1 MTDNILY
8 KLCQKPAR
16 FELSGQFFVLPVQSG
31 EKGFACPSSYIQSS
45 VSSLNHVPTSNLA
58 QDENG
63 SHKFL
68 LGIVFDFIKQKLHS
82 GLQFGHSVSI
92 CFKRSTYIGLLPSC
106 CSANSVCVFNLN
118 KTIVLSGALK
128 TALNSCIFLE
138 VTFWSSVSL
147 KSRDAFC

>member
-16 FELSGQFFVLPVQSG
+16 FELSGQFFVLPVQSE

-82 GLQFGHSVSI
+82 RLQFGHSVSI

-118 KTIVLSGALK
+118 KTIVLIHKKLSLTSGCHYNRLTK
-128 TALNSCIFLE
+128 YLGGGNLCRR
-138 VTFWSSVSL
+138 V
-147 KSRDAFC
+147 